1 MNAIW
6 RHNEMKTKLISLAL
20 ALAAF
25 PACAAFTPGEGVAND
40 HALGDKPTDVVF
52 VQRGGGNPY
61 GYRSYDV
68 PIGLTVFNWAAPN
81 FESTVKGLR
90 FNFGWGRHAGMYG
103 LDTGAFGVSGDFA
116 GVSATLFGNYT
127 GNAAGLQVGLVNV
140 VDGDASGVQIGLV
153 NYTER
158 LVGVQI
164 GLLNFA
170 RSQWSLPIVNIA
182 W

>member
-1 MNAIW
+1 
-6 RHNEMKTKLISLAL
+6 MKTKTLSFTLAL
-20 ALAAF
+20 AVFSASAALK
-25 PACAAFTPGEGVAND
+25 PGEGVAND
-40 HALGDKPTDVVF
+40 HALGDKPTDVAF
-52 VQRGGGNPY
+52 VQRGGGNSY

-68 PIGLTVFNWAAPN
+68 PVGLTVLNWAAPN
-81 FESTVKGLR
+81 FESTVKGMR
-90 FNFGWGRHAGMYG
+90 FNFGWGHHAGMYG
-103 LDTGAFGVSGDFA
+103 LDTGTFGVSDDFA
-116 GVSATLFGNYT
+116 GVAATVFGNYT
-127 GNAAGLQVGLVNV
+127 GNAVGLQVGLVNV

-170 RSQWSLPIVNIA
+170 RSQWSLPILNIA